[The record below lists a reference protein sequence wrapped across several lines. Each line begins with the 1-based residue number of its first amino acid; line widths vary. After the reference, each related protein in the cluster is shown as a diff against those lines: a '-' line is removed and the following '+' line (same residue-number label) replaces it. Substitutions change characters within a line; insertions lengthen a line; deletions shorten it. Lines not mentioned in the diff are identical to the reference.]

1 MMQPPTI
8 EDIRAAAERIQGS
21 VIRTP
26 MLVSRTLSE
35 ILGAEVWLKFE
46 NLQFTA
52 AYKERGA
59 LNKLLQLSPEERARG
74 VIAASA
80 GNHAQAVAYHA
91 KRLGIPATIVM
102 PETTP
107 TVKVTQTAG
116 HGATVV
122 LYGKIVDDAF
132 AKARELALENG
143 YVFIHAFD
151 DPQIIA
157 GAGTV
162 GLEMLEDSPDL
173 DTIIVPIGGGGLMSG
188 VSIAARSVKPD
199 IELIGVEAELYTS
212 MKCAIQNCQMP
223 LGGDTLAEGIAV
235 KQPGE
240 LTSRILGEYANDVVL
255 VSERDLERAV
265 SMLVGIEKTVVEGAG
280 AAGLAAML
288 SEPERYKGKK
298 VATLLC
304 GGNIDTHLLANVL
317 VRDLVRQGRIARLHV
332 AAHDQPGALAAI
344 TAKVYEAG
352 VNVIEVNHSRI
363 FTQLPAKD
371 TMIEV
376 ECEARDPESID
387 DVVKRLEAA
396 GFRVERAQL
405 DLSSHYSCLL
415 AGQCLDSIEIDVT
428 KPFSSAF
435 TSRINGCVTIWRRF
449 G

>member
-1 MMQPPTI
+1 MLPTVSMQPPTI
-8 EDIRAAAERIQGS
+8 GDIRTAAERINGA

-35 ILGAEVWLKFE
+35 IIGAEVWLKFE

-59 LNKLLQLSPEERARG
+59 LNKLLQLTPEERARG

-102 PETTP
+102 PESTP

-122 LYGKIVDDAF
+122 LFGKIVDDAF

-143 YVFIHAFD
+143 FVFVHAFD

-162 GLEMLEDSPDL
+162 GLEMLEDAPDL
-173 DTIIVPIGGGGLMSG
+173 DTIVVPIGGGGLMSG
-188 VSIAARSVKPD
+188 ISIAARAVKKD
-199 IELIGVEAELYTS
+199 IELIGVEAELYPS

-240 LTSRILGEYANDVVL
+240 LTSRILAEYADDVAL

-265 SMLVGIEKTVVEGAG
+265 AMLVGIEKTVVEGAG

-288 SEPERYKGKK
+288 SDKDRYKGKK

-352 VNVIEVNHSRI
+352 VNVIEINHSRI
-363 FTQLPAKD
+363 FTRLPAKD

-387 DVVKRLEAA
+387 DVVTRLEAA
-396 GFRVERAQL
+396 GFRVERALL
-405 DLSSHYSCLL
+405 D
-415 AGQCLDSIEIDVT
+415 
-428 KPFSSAF
+428 
-435 TSRINGCVTIWRRF
+435 
-449 G
+449 

>member
-1 MMQPPTI
+1 MQAPTI
-8 EDIRAAAERIQGS
+8 DDIRGAAARIDGA

-26 MLVSRTLSE
+26 MLLSRTISDAV
-35 ILGAEVWLKFE
+35 GAEVWLKFE

-59 LNKLLQLSPEERARG
+59 LNKLLQLTPEERARG

-102 PETTP
+102 PVGTP
-107 TVKVTQTAG
+107 TIKVTQTEG
-116 HGATVV
+116 HGARVV
-122 LYGKIVDDAF
+122 LHGAIVDDAF
-132 AKARELALENG
+132 AKARELEAEHG
-143 YVFIHAFD
+143 YVFVHPFD

-162 GLEMLEDSPDL
+162 GLEMIEDAPDL

-188 VSIAARSVKPD
+188 VSIAARALKPG
-199 IELIGVEAELYTS
+199 IELIGVEAELYPS

-240 LTSRILGEYANDVVL
+240 LTSRILAEYANDVVL
-255 VSERDLERAV
+255 VPERDLERAV
-265 SMLVGIEKTVVEGAG
+265 AMLAGIEKTVVEGAG

-288 SEPERYKGKK
+288 AEPERYRGKK

-317 VRDLVRQGRIARLHV
+317 VRDLVRQGRIARLRV
-332 AAHDQPGALAAI
+332 AAQDRPGALAAI

-352 VNVIEVNHSRI
+352 ANIIEVNHSRI
-363 FTQLPAKD
+363 FTRLPAKD
-371 TMIEV
+371 TVIEV
-376 ECEARDPESID
+376 ECEARDPAAID
-387 DVVKRLEAA
+387 DVVRRLEEA
-396 GFRVERAQL
+396 GFEVERAQL
-405 DLSSHYSCLL
+405 D
-415 AGQCLDSIEIDVT
+415 
-428 KPFSSAF
+428 
-435 TSRINGCVTIWRRF
+435 
-449 G
+449 

>member
-1 MMQPPTI
+1 MLEPPTI
-8 EDIRAAAERIQGS
+8 DDIRAAEQRITGA

-35 ILGAEVWLKFE
+35 IIGAEVWLKFE

-59 LNKLLQLSPEERARG
+59 LNKLLQLTHEERARG

-91 KRLGIPATIVM
+91 KRLGIPAVIVM
-102 PETTP
+102 PATTP

-116 HGATVV
+116 HGAEVV
-122 LYGKIVDDAF
+122 LHGDMFDDAY
-132 AKARELALENG
+132 AKARELTLEKG
-143 YVFIHAFD
+143 YVFVHPFD

-162 GLEMLEDSPDL
+162 GLEMLEDAPDL
-173 DTIIVPIGGGGLMSG
+173 DAIVVPIGGGGLMSG
-188 VSIAARSVKPD
+188 VSIASRALKPD
-199 IELIGVEAELYTS
+199 INLIGVEAELYPS
-212 MKCAIQNCQMP
+212 MKCAIEGCHLP

-240 LTSRILGEYANDVVL
+240 LTSRILKDCNVDVAL
-255 VSERDLERAV
+255 VSERDLESAV

-288 SEPERYKGKK
+288 ADPGRFKSKK
-298 VATLLC
+298 VATILC

-352 VNVIEVNHSRI
+352 VNVIEINHSRI
-363 FTQLPAKD
+363 FTRLPAKD

-376 ECEARDPESID
+376 ECEARDPQSID
-387 DVVKRLEAA
+387 DVVARLEAA
-396 GFRVERAQL
+396 GFRVERARL
-405 DLSSHYSCLL
+405 D
-415 AGQCLDSIEIDVT
+415 
-428 KPFSSAF
+428 
-435 TSRINGCVTIWRRF
+435 
-449 G
+449 

>member
-1 MMQPPTI
+1 MQMLQPSTLQPPTI
-8 EDIRAAAERIQGS
+8 DDIRAAAKRIEGS

-35 ILGAEVWLKFE
+35 VIGAEVWLKFE

-102 PETTP
+102 PESTP
-107 TVKVTQTAG
+107 IVKVTQTEG

-132 AKARELALENG
+132 ARARELALENG
-143 YVFIHAFD
+143 YVFVHAFD
-151 DPQIIA
+151 DPQVIA

-162 GLEMLEDSPDL
+162 GLEMVDDAPDL
-173 DTIIVPIGGGGLMSG
+173 DTIVVPIGGGGLMSG
-188 VSIAARSVKPD
+188 VSIAARAIKPD
-199 IELIGVEAELYTS
+199 IEMIGVEAELYPS
-212 MKCAIQNCQMP
+212 MKCAIQHCQMP

-240 LTSRILGEYANDVVL
+240 LTSRILSDLADDVML
-255 VSERDLERAV
+255 VPERDLERAV
-265 SMLVGIEKTVVEGAG
+265 AMLVGIEKTVVEGAG

-288 SEPERYKGKK
+288 SDRGRFAGKK
-298 VATLLC
+298 VATILC

-317 VRDLVRQGRIARLHV
+317 VRDLVREGRIARLRV
-332 AAHDQPGALAAI
+332 AAHDQPGALALI

-352 VNVIEVNHSRI
+352 VNVIDIRHSRI
-363 FTQLPAKD
+363 FTRLPAKD

-376 ECEARDPESID
+376 ECEARDPSAID
-387 DVVKRLEAA
+387 DVVARLEAA
-396 GFRVERAQL
+396 GFRVERASL
-405 DLSSHYSCLL
+405 D
-415 AGQCLDSIEIDVT
+415 
-428 KPFSSAF
+428 
-435 TSRINGCVTIWRRF
+435 
-449 G
+449 

>member
-1 MMQPPTI
+1 MADVPTI
-8 EDIRAAAERIQGS
+8 DDIRAAAQRIDGA
-21 VIRTP
+21 VIRSP
-26 MLVSRTLSE
+26 MLSSRTLSE
-35 ILGAEVWLKFE
+35 AFGADVWLKFE

-122 LYGKIVDDAF
+122 LHGNMYDDAY
-132 AKARELALENG
+132 AKARELALEKG
-143 YVFIHAFD
+143 YVFVHPFD
-151 DPQIIA
+151 DAQVIA

-162 GLEMLEDSPDL
+162 ALEMLEDAPDL
-173 DTIIVPIGGGGLMSG
+173 DAIVVPIGGGGLMSG
-188 VSIAARSVKPD
+188 ISIASRALNPH
-199 IELIGVEAELYTS
+199 IQLIGVEAELYPS
-212 MKCAIQNCQMP
+212 MKCAIQGCHMP

-235 KQPGE
+235 KHPGE
-240 LTSRILGEYANDVVL
+240 LTSRILKEYANDVVL
-255 VSERDLERAV
+255 VPERDLERAV
-265 SMLVGIEKTVVEGAG
+265 AMLVGIEKTVVEGAG

-288 SEPERYKGKK
+288 AEPERFRGKK

-344 TAKVYEAG
+344 TAKFHDAG
-352 VNVIEVNHSRI
+352 VNIIEINHSRI
-363 FTQLPAKD
+363 FTRLPAKD
-371 TMIEV
+371 TVIEV
-376 ECEARDPESID
+376 ECEARDPETID
-387 DVVKRLEAA
+387 DVVKRLETA
-396 GFRVERAQL
+396 GFHVERAQL
-405 DLSSHYSCLL
+405 D
-415 AGQCLDSIEIDVT
+415 
-428 KPFSSAF
+428 
-435 TSRINGCVTIWRRF
+435 
-449 G
+449 

>member
-1 MMQPPTI
+1 MMQPPTV
-8 EDIRAAAERIQGS
+8 EDIRAAAERIKGS

-59 LNKLLQLSPEERARG
+59 LNKLLQLTPEERGRG

-102 PETTP
+102 PESTP

-116 HGATVV
+116 HGAKVV
-122 LYGKIVDDAF
+122 LFGNIVDDAF

-157 GAGTV
+157 GAGTA
-162 GLEMLEDSPDL
+162 GLEMLEDAPDL

-199 IELIGVEAELYTS
+199 IELIGVEAELYPS

-240 LTSRILGEYANDVVL
+240 LTSRILKEYANDVVL

-344 TAKVYEAG
+344 TAKVFEAG

-405 DLSSHYSCLL
+405 D
-415 AGQCLDSIEIDVT
+415 
-428 KPFSSAF
+428 
-435 TSRINGCVTIWRRF
+435 
-449 G
+449 

>member
-1 MMQPPTI
+1 MLQPPTI
-8 EDIRAAAERIQGS
+8 DDIRAAAERIKGA

-35 ILGAEVWLKFE
+35 IIGAEVWLKFE

-59 LNKLLQLSPEERARG
+59 LNKLLQLTPEERARG

-91 KRLGIPATIVM
+91 KRLCIPATIVM
-102 PETTP
+102 PATTP

-122 LYGKIVDDAF
+122 LHGDMFDDAY
-132 AKARELALENG
+132 ARARELALENG
-143 YVFIHAFD
+143 YVFVHPFD

-162 GLEMLEDSPDL
+162 ALEMLEDAPDL
-173 DTIIVPIGGGGLMSG
+173 DMFVIPIGGGGLMSG
-188 VSIAARSVKPD
+188 VSIASRAIKPG
-199 IELIGVEAELYTS
+199 IELIGVEAELYPS
-212 MKCAIQNCQMP
+212 MKCAIQDCRLP

-240 LTSRILGEYANDVVL
+240 LTSRILREYANDVVL

-265 SMLVGIEKTVVEGAG
+265 AMLVGIEKTVVEGAG
-280 AAGLAAML
+280 AAGLAAMIA
-288 SEPERYKGKK
+288 EPERYKGRK

-352 VNVIEVNHSRI
+352 VNVIEINHSRI
-363 FTQLPAKD
+363 FTRLPAKD

-376 ECEARDPESID
+376 ECEARDPQSID
-387 DVVKRLEAA
+387 DVVARLEAA
-396 GFRVERAQL
+396 GFRVERAFL
-405 DLSSHYSCLL
+405 D
-415 AGQCLDSIEIDVT
+415 
-428 KPFSSAF
+428 
-435 TSRINGCVTIWRRF
+435 
-449 G
+449 